1 LRGAAGYL
9 LVVDGTRVSTWEK
22 AQELKGSVHEAV
34 GAIPMVLILNK
45 CNLAESWELPADL
58 ENRLAA
64 EDWLVVPGS
73 AKTGEGV
80 EEAFAM
86 LAARLI

>member
-1 LRGAAGYL
+1 
-9 LVVDGTRVSTWEK
+9 
-22 AQELKGSVHEAV
+22 
-34 GAIPMVLILNK
+34 MVLILNK
-45 CNLAESWELPADL
+45 CDLAESWELPADL
-58 ENRLAA
+58 ENRLTA
-64 EDWLVVPGS
+64 EGWLVVRGS